1 LLIGAG
7 LLVRSLV
14 QVLNVERGFQ
24 TEQRLLA
31 TVSIPGAYADAR
43 RAQIVTDILARL
55 ETMPEVVSVALVSG
69 RPLSRGSTGLG
80 IVAADHQDIPE
91 ASVPWATWRVVTKDY
106 FRAMGLPVI
115 AGRSFTEQDE
125 IGKPWRAIISQR
137 LAEQLWRGENPV
149 GKTAILWKGQ
159 GNRQAEVIG
168 VVGNMRER
176 GLENDPTLAVYFP
189 AYGALDATTLQLVMH
204 TKGRPE
210 AVVPALRA
218 AVSSIDSN
226 LPVSGIRTLEEI
238 VTTSVGTRRFTMLLL
253 AVFAGLALVLAVAG
267 VYGVLAYSV
276 ARRTA
281 EIGVRLALGAQRRQV
296 LGRVFAYG
304 MRPVLVGMVIGLA
317 ATLWLSQFMASLLF
331 GIQQVDLLTYVAA
344 SVTLTSTAA
353 LACYVPARRVLG
365 VDPVAALRT
374 E

>member
-1 LLIGAG
+1 
-7 LLVRSLV
+7 
-14 QVLNVERGFQ
+14 
-24 TEQRLLA
+24 
-31 TVSIPGAYADAR
+31 
-43 RAQIVTDILARL
+43 
-55 ETMPEVVSVALVSG
+55 
-69 RPLSRGSTGLG
+69 
-80 IVAADHQDIPE
+80 
-91 ASVPWATWRVVTKDY
+91 
-106 FRAMGLPVI
+106 MGLPVI
-115 AGRSFTEQDE
+115 AGRGFTEQDE

-137 LAEQLWRGENPV
+137 LAEQLWRSENPV

-159 GNRQAEVIG
+159 GNRQAEVVGI
-168 VVGNMRER
+168 VGNMRER

>member
-115 AGRSFTEQDE
+115 AGRGFTEQDE

-168 VVGNMRER
+168 IVGNMRER